1 MRRWFPKG
9 RLRLA
14 VVAVRDA
21 VAALDVAAGQVLL
34 KLPRPV
40 QRLRRF
46 QRQRMLRL
54 RPLQEASVEVE
65 LAVAEEG
72 EPLRLRRNRQPTF
85 PNTAEW

>member
-1 MRRWFPKG
+1 
-9 RLRLA
+9 
-14 VVAVRDA
+14 
-21 VAALDVAAGQVLL
+21 
-34 KLPRPV
+34 
-40 QRLRRF
+40 
-46 QRQRMLRL
+46 MLRL